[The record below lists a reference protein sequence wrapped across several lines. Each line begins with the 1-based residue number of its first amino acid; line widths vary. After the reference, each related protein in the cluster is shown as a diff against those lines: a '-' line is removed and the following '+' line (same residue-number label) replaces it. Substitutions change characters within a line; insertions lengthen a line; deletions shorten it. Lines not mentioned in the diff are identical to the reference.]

1 MSEKYFEKEIEL
13 RSEEFQEV
21 QGAIPPWILRWGIT
35 IVAIFIFILLFGSA
49 VFKYP
54 DIISST
60 VTLTG
65 TSPVTGIVARS
76 SGNIYKLF
84 ISDNQVVKSGEY
96 LAIIE
101 NSANMDNVFM
111 LKQYL
116 KQINGN
122 LDSISSLPP
131 KNMNL
136 GNIQSLYSSFYITLS
151 DYFQF
156 NQLDYYKKKI
166 DFMKDRINRNEQY
179 LNNLKRQKIL
189 IEKQLSISQKQYM
202 RDSSLNKRGVLSN
215 EEIEKSYSQSL
226 QGHLSL
232 ENMHATIESM
242 QIQIVQLRESLL
254 DTEYQYLDK
263 KHTLETQL
271 KSYITQL
278 QTEIQIWELN
288 YVIIAPINGK
298 ITFTKYWVENQNV
311 TEGEEVFNVIPFKN
325 GELIG
330 KALLPIERSGKVK
343 IGQNVNISFSNFP
356 DTEFGVI
363 KGVVRNISRVPLKN
377 QDVNNYIVEIKLPE
391 GLKTTYNKRLPFL
404 PEMEGKA
411 DIITDDLSLLER
423 FILPIKKV
431 LKESI

>member
-1 MSEKYFEKEIEL
+1 MSEKYIEKEIEL

-21 QGAIPPWILRWGIT
+21 QGAIPSWILRWGIT
-35 IVAIFIFILLFGSA
+35 IAAIFIIILLIGSA

-65 TSPVTGIVARS
+65 TTPATGIVARS

-84 ISDNQVVKSGEY
+84 ISDNQTIKKGEY

-101 NSANMDNVFM
+101 NAANMDDVLM

-116 KQINGN
+116 KQMNGN
-122 LDSISSLPP
+122 IDSISSLPP
-131 KNMNL
+131 KNMKL

-156 NQLDYYKKKI
+156 KQLDYYIKKI
-166 DFMKDRINRNEQY
+166 DFMKDRINRNEHY
-179 LNNLKRQKIL
+179 RNNLKRQEIL
-189 IEKQLSISQKQYM
+189 IEEQLNISQKQYI
-202 RDSSLNKRGVLSN
+202 RDSTLNKKGILSN

-232 ENMHATIESM
+232 ESMHATMENM
-242 QIQIVQLRESLL
+242 QIQTVQLRETLL

-263 KHTLETQL
+263 KNTLETQL

-278 QTEIQIWELN
+278 QAEIQTWELN
-288 YVIIAPINGK
+288 YVIIAPIDGK

-311 TEGEEVFNVIPFKN
+311 TAGEEVFNIIPSEN

-343 IGQNVNISFSNFP
+343 IGQKVNISFSNFP
-356 DTEFGVI
+356 DTEFGVV
-363 KGVVRNISRVPLKN
+363 KGIVRNISRVPLKN

-391 GLKTTYNKRLPFL
+391 DLKTTYNKRLPFL

-423 FILPIKKV
+423 FLLPIKKV